1 MSILHAGRRARRAGR
16 RVSKRLDFLRVTAPA
31 LGLGIALPAGADD
44 AGAAS
49 HEATGAGG
57 SAFLALAG
65 AIVLC
70 TLAAVAFT
78 VHTRRSFRRKLERFQ
93 RVRAGALV
101 PRHIARAELVEC
113 FFDAPAGCTA
123 DQARHN
129 AAVLEALMDY
139 APPEAKPQLQ
149 IYLEKYRTGPVRF
162 SIAESNQMLVFI
174 RGLASTRH

>member
-16 RVSKRLDFLRVTAPA
+16 RVSKWLGFLRVTAPA

-65 AIVLC
+65 AMVLC

-101 PRHIARAELVEC
+101 PRHVARAELVEC

-139 APPEAKPQLQ
+139 APQEAKPQLQ

-162 SIAESNQMLVFI
+162 SIAESNQMLAFI
-174 RGLASTRH
+174 RGLARTSQ